1 MISHLI
7 NLIVFF
13 AIFIILNINFSVIGS
28 NETESDLCSIS
39 AFLKK
44 Q

>member
-1 MISHLI
+1 MIFHFL

-13 AIFIILNINFSVIGS
+13 TIFMIQKINYSVIGS
-28 NETESDLCSIS
+28 NETESDFCSIT
-39 AFLKK
+39 ALLKK

>member
-1 MISHLI
+1 MIIHFL

-13 AIFIILNINFSVIGS
+13 TIFIILKINNSVIGS
-28 NETESDLCSIS
+28 NETESDFCSIT
-39 AFLKK
+39 ALLKK